1 MTSHVEKTKIESYQ
15 TSRKKPQALRKLQ
28 NRKPQEEATL
38 PLPLIGLIDS
48 VIKMGKICY
57 RQVFLEK
64 NKIYCERK
72 ISKFIGAE
80 LELDYSSESD
90 YSDDSDKDDI
100 V

>member
-1 MTSHVEKTKIESYQ
+1 
-15 TSRKKPQALRKLQ
+15 
-28 NRKPQEEATL
+28 
-38 PLPLIGLIDS
+38 
-48 VIKMGKICY
+48 MGKICY

-80 LELDYSSESD
+80 LELDYSSQSD
-90 YSDDSDKDDI
+90 YSDDCDKDDI

>member
-1 MTSHVEKTKIESYQ
+1 
-15 TSRKKPQALRKLQ
+15 
-28 NRKPQEEATL
+28 
-38 PLPLIGLIDS
+38 
-48 VIKMGKICY
+48 MGKICY

-64 NKIYCERK
+64 NTIYCERK

-90 YSDDSDKDDI
+90 YSDDCDKDDI